1 MIDYYINRSENT
13 MYNKDLTPIYDGRV
27 LVNKSAM
34 QDPVLMAVL
43 ADMAARDFEPLP
55 TVTGHWNI
63 SDRH

>member
-1 MIDYYINRSENT
+1 

-43 ADMAARDFEPLP
+43 ADMAKRNFEPLEQP
-55 TVTGHWNI
+55 TGGTWWI

>member
-1 MIDYYINRSENT
+1 

-43 ADMAARDFEPLP
+43 ADMAARDFGPLP

>member
-1 MIDYYINRSENT
+1 

-43 ADMAARDFEPLP
+43 ADMAKRDFEPLP